1 MLIDKTVV
9 DFLKETAS
17 DSPAPG
23 GGSVA
28 ALSGA
33 LAAALGSMVCNLT
46 QGKEKYVNVE
56 EDIKDINT
64 RLQTHMQRLIEL
76 VDEDA
81 NAFNDVMTAFKMPK
95 DTDEQKE
102 NRSSAIQEGYKK
114 AISVP
119 LETAKL
125 SLHCLGLIS
134 NLVTKG
140 NQNAVTDAG
149 TGSLMA
155 LSGVRGAI
163 FNIKI
168 NLTSIKDANY
178 VKNIKNEISNLDN
191 SALEYYRQIN
201 SEVEEKIS

>member
-1 MLIDKTVV
+1 MLVDKTIV

-33 LAAALGSMVCNLT
+33 LAASLGSMVCNLT
-46 QGKEKYVNVE
+46 LGKEKYANVE
-56 EDIKDINT
+56 EDIKEINT
-64 RLQTHMQRLIEL
+64 KLQTHLQRLTEL

-81 NAFNDVMTAFKMPK
+81 NAFNDVMVAFKLPK
-95 DTDEQKE
+95 ATDEQKE
-102 NRSSAIQEGYKK
+102 KRSKTIQEGYKK

-125 SLHCLGLIS
+125 SLHCLGLIT

-149 TGSLMA
+149 TGALMA

-163 FNIKI
+163 YNIKI
-168 NLTSIKDANY
+168 NLTSTKDEQY
-178 VKNIKNEISNLDN
+178 VKDMKNEINNIDN

-201 SEVEEKIS
+201 SDIEESIT